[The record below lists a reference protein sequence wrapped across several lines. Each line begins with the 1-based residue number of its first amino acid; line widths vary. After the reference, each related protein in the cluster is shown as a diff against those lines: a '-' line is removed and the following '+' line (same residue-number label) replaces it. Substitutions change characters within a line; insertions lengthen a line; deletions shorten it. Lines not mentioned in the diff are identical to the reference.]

1 LELVDL
7 FQQSTDES
15 AVSTATSPLVLAAG
29 AFVAMVVGLAA
40 LWWLVR
46 WIRAG
51 RLASFAW
58 YLVPLGAVV
67 VIWQLLA

>member
-1 LELVDL
+1 
-7 FQQSTDES
+7 
-15 AVSTATSPLVLAAG
+15 
-29 AFVAMVVGLAA
+29 MVVGLAA

-67 VIWQLLA
+67 VVWQLLA